1 MEKKRIHI
9 LIIAENPQ
17 DTILIK
23 NLLAETET
31 IRYSL
36 DSAATLSGGLELLV
50 KNIYDLILLGLSL
63 PDSHGLET
71 LNSLS
76 IEVLEVPVIILTGLD
91 DEVLAICSLQNGA
104 QDYLVKEKVSRYSL
118 IHAINY
124 AIERNQLQLQLKE
137 ISNVDVLTKL
147 YNRRGFL
154 TLSEQQFK
162 LAKRKE
168 TDLCLFF
175 IDINNMKKINDQF
188 GHMTGDAALVG
199 TAGILRKVF
208 RESDIIARI
217 GGDEF
222 AVLAIGSTGCNVNL
236 FTERVNK
243 YLAEFNAWSGL
254 DFPLSISIGVS
265 HNELGKTASIE
276 EMLANADKLMYQQ
289 KKTAEFSPK

>member
-9 LIIAENPQ
+9 LIIAENPH
-17 DTILIK
+17 DTTLIH
-23 NLLAETET
+23 NLLTETET
-31 IRYSL
+31 NSYTM
-36 DSAATLSGGLELLV
+36 DSAATLSGGLELLAQ
-50 KNIYDLILLGLSL
+50 NSYDLILLGLSL
-63 PDSHGLET
+63 PDSQGLDT

-76 IEVLEVPVIILTGLD
+76 TEVLEVPVIIMTGLE
-91 DEVLAICSLQNGA
+91 DEVLAIQSLQNGA

-137 ISNVDVLTKL
+137 LSNIDVLTKL

-154 TLSEQQFK
+154 TLSQQQFK

-168 TDLCLFF
+168 TNLCLFF

-188 GHMTGDAALVG
+188 GHITGDAALVE

-222 AVLAIGSTGCNVNL
+222 AVLAIGSNGCNISL
-236 FTERVNK
+236 LTERVHK
-243 YLAEFNAWSGL
+243 FLADFNSRSGW
-254 DFPLSISIGVS
+254 DFPLAISIGVS
-265 HNELGKTASIE
+265 HNEHGKITSIE
-276 EMLANADKLMYQQ
+276 EMLAGADKKMYQQ
-289 KKTAEFSPK
+289 KRNCRD

>member
-1 MEKKRIHI
+1 MEKKNIHI

-17 DTILIK
+17 DSILIK
-23 NLLAETET
+23 NLLTETET
-31 IRYSL
+31 NSYSM
-36 DSAATLSGGLELLV
+36 DCATTLSGGLKLLV
-50 KNIYDLILLGLSL
+50 KNTYDLILLGLSL

-76 IEVLEVPVIILTGLD
+76 FEVLEVPVIILTGID
-91 DEVLAICSLQNGA
+91 DEFLAIQSLQNGA

-124 AIERNQLQLQLKE
+124 AIERNRLQLQFKE
-137 ISNVDVLTKL
+137 ISNIDVLTKL

-168 TDLCLFF
+168 TGLCLFF
-175 IDINNMKKINDQF
+175 LDIDNMKRINDQF
-188 GHMTGDAALVG
+188 GHMKGDAALIE
-199 TAGILRKVF
+199 TAVILGKVF

-222 AVLAIGSTGCNVNL
+222 VVLAIGSNDCNASQI
-236 FTERVNK
+236 TERLNK
-243 YLAEFNAWSGL
+243 YLTEFNAQSGW

-265 HNELGKTASIE
+265 HSEHGKTTSIE
-276 EMLANADKLMYQQ
+276 EMLANADTIMYRQ
-289 KKTAEFSPK
+289 KRGRRN

>member
-1 MEKKRIHI
+1 MCYGKKNTHI

-17 DTILIK
+17 DSTLIK
-23 NLLAETET
+23 NLLTETET
-31 IRYSL
+31 GTYSL
-36 DSAATLSGGLELLV
+36 DSAATLSGGLELLS
-50 KNIYDLILLGLSL
+50 KNTYALILLGLSL

-71 LNSLS
+71 LNLLS
-76 IEVLEVPVIILTGLD
+76 IEVLEIPVIILTGLD
-91 DEVLAICSLQNGA
+91 DEVLAIQSLQNGA

-124 AIERNQLQLQLKE
+124 AIERNRLQLQFKE
-137 ISNVDVLTKL
+137 ISNIDVLTKL

-154 TLSEQQFK
+154 TLSDQQFK

-175 IDINNMKKINDQF
+175 MDIDNMKKINDQF
-188 GHMTGDAALVG
+188 GHINGDAALVE
-199 TAGILRKVF
+199 TAAILRKVF

-222 AVLAIGSTGCNVNL
+222 AVLAIGSNGCNL
-236 FTERVNK
+236 GLITGRVNQ
-243 YLAEFNAWSGL
+243 YLAELNAESGW

-265 HNELGKTASIE
+265 HNEHGKITSIE
-276 EMLANADKLMYQQ
+276 ELLANADKLMYQQ
-289 KKTAEFSPK
+289 KNCRD